1 MGTVLE
7 ICKGGC
13 QAVVSLG
20 DVQVKSLNELLPSV
34 AGQRLLLLLVSE
46 VLGILV
52 LLWFHEDT

>member
-1 MGTVLE
+1 MGTVLK
-7 ICKGGC
+7 IWKGGC

-20 DVQVKSLNELLPSV
+20 DVQVKLLNEILPSG

-52 LLWFHEDT
+52 LLWLHEDT